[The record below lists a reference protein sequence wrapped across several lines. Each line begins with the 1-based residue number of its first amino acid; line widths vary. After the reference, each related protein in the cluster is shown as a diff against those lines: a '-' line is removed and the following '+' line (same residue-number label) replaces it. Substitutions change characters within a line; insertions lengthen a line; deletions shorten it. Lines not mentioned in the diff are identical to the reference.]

1 MSFAWTRWRTL
12 SALFLHPSPQ
22 DRTPL
27 EVSEDDIQGQV
38 ETLAKALDPV
48 LRYFVAPDEES
59 QHQQHDH
66 LRVMIMETAKLG
78 YTLFSHTSDW
88 KFIYRDDS
96 GKRCPVLCVGL
107 EKLCGSDGHRLVS
120 PQRIVEPRVMS

>member
-1 MSFAWTRWRTL
+1 MSFAWTQWRTL

-27 EVSEDDIQGQV
+27 EVSEDGIQGQV

-48 LRYFVAPDEES
+48 LRHFVAPDEES
-59 QHQQHDH
+59 QHQQQNH
-66 LRVMIMETAKLG
+66 LRVMITETAKLG

-88 KFIYRDDS
+88 KFIYKDHS
-96 GKRCPVLCVGL
+96 GRGSFVLCVGL
-107 EKLCGSDGHRLVS
+107 EKLCGSDGHRLGS
-120 PQRIVEPRVMS
+120 PQRIVEPRVMA